1 MTKLETIVKEWQTKC
16 IIFDLDGTLVD
27 TLDKHIEAFKI
38 LFKELKISI
47 EEERIAE
54 NMGRT
59 PKDTLLTLLPELKND
74 KDKLVDYAEK
84 KEEILTD
91 LLDETECFIGA
102 FDVLTK
108 VKQMDLI
115 IALASSTPKY
125 NVEKML
131 RSAGILEFFN
141 VIITGEDI
149 TIGKPN
155 PEAFLKA
162 AEKAHCSVEQCFV
175 IGDSPHDIEAAKNA
189 KMKIVAV
196 KTGKHTEE
204 LLREKEPDVLI
215 DLLSD
220 LLE

>member
-1 MTKLETIVKEWQTKC
+1 MMQLETLIKKWQTKC

-38 LFKELKISI
+38 LFKELAINIK
-47 EEERIAE
+47 EESIAE

-59 PKDTLLTLLPELKND
+59 PKDTLLTLLPELKNNRSQ
-74 KDKLVDYAEK
+74 LIHYAEK

-91 LLDETECFIGA
+91 LLNEIECFKGA
-102 FDVLTK
+102 LELLTK
-108 VKQMDLI
+108 TKELGII

-131 RSAGILEFFN
+131 HSAGLFDFFN

-149 TIGKPN
+149 TVGKPN
-155 PEAFLKA
+155 PEVFLKA
-162 AEKAHCSVEQCFV
+162 ASKAQCSTDSCFV

-189 KMKIVAV
+189 KMKIIVV
-196 KTGKHTEE
+196 KTGIHSED
-204 LLREKEPDVLI
+204 LLKEKEPDLLI
-215 DLLSD
+215 DSLAD